1 MSQREIDRVNKVYRT
16 VIFSFAAIMAIGAL
30 IYNHAH
36 LITAS
41 MIYIF
46 GATSEFKKRK

>member
-1 MSQREIDRVNKVYRT
+1 MSQKEINQINKVYRRI
-16 VIFSFAAIMAIGAL
+16 VIGAAAVLAVLAL
-30 IYNHAH
+30 IYNPGH

-46 GATSEFKKRK
+46 GATSEFKKSK